1 MSYTVGE
8 LAKRSGL
15 TVRALHHYEK
25 LGLLPPSGRTQAGYR
40 QYTEVDV
47 LTLHRIL
54 AYRQLGL
61 PLKDIAPLL
70 EAGAPPLLEVLTRQ
84 LAAAQAQ
91 LKRQQRLVDMLASVA
106 ERAGDAQATTD
117 LSDQLLT
124 LMALMRIYER
134 YFTEDEM
141 QHFAEKRALLGDTG
155 LRRTEAEWAGLIAAV
170 RAEMAAGT
178 DPLSPVVADLARR
191 WMALANQFTGDD
203 EAIRSKVRAMY
214 ANEKN
219 LQRETGVTPA
229 LLDYLRQSLL
239 AEKRNEQP

>member
-1 MSYTVGE
+1 MDYTVGE

-40 QYTEVDV
+40 QYTEADV

-70 EAGAPPLLEVLTRQ
+70 GADAPPLLDVLSRQ

-91 LKRQQRLVDMLASVA
+91 LKRQQRLVDMLTSVA
-106 ERAGDAQATTD
+106 ARAQEAQTAD
-117 LSDQLLT
+117 LSDSLLT
-124 LMALMRIYER
+124 LMAMMRIYER

-141 QHFAEKRALLGDTG
+141 QQFAERRALLGDAG
-155 LRRTEAEWAGLIAAV
+155 LRQTEVEWTGLIAAV

-178 DPLSPVVADLARR
+178 DPLNPVVAALARR
-191 WMALANQFTGDD
+191 WMALAEQFTGEDQ
-203 EAIRSKVRAMY
+203 AIRSKVRAMY
-214 ANEKN
+214 AHETD

-229 LLDYLRQSLL
+229 LLGYLRQSLL
-239 AEKRNEQP
+239 A